1 MTENEPNE
9 VKNPHRDETVIVS
22 RADLNAITQEV
33 QAIEKPSDSSD
44 VGHAL
49 EKREL
54 LLIVRGMI
62 ERVMMY
68 EGREIRLGR
77 FEPATRQ
84 EDELDL
90 TPYGAMDRGVSRYHA
105 KIHLEGDDLYITDN
119 RSTNGTYL
127 ANVRLAPET
136 ATLLRKGDEL
146 ILGRL
151 PIQVMFR

>member
-1 MTENEPNE
+1 MSEKDPNNLQ
-9 VKNPHRDETVIVS
+9 NPHVDETVIVS

-33 QAIEKPSDSSD
+33 KVVDPTSDSSD
-44 VGHAL
+44 GAVS

-54 LLIVRGMI
+54 LLIIRGMI
-62 ERVMMY
+62 ERVMMQD
-68 EGREIRLGR
+68 GNQVKLGR
-77 FEPATRQ
+77 FEPSGRQ
-84 EDELDL
+84 LDELDL

-105 KIHLEGDDLYITDN
+105 KIHLEGDQLYITDN
-119 RSTNGTYL
+119 KSTNGTYL
-127 ANVRLAPET
+127 ANVKLVPNT